1 MLCILTVIPQELV
14 ECGGGVLGGSF
25 CPCKPVRFADE
36 STRYISS
43 ERGVVFDVH
52 HLCGFKGFRQ
62 RHTFFFGSPA
72 YDGVIL
78 LNGGVVTFHEFTQA
92 GASFFKAHVL
102 RIVLLVHHCL
112 FVYSGVQGEHDF
124 CGYGSVSD

>member
-1 MLCILTVIPQELV
+1 MLSTLTVIPQELV
-14 ECGGGVLGGSF
+14 ECGGGVLGRSF

-43 ERGVVFDVH
+43 ERGIVFDVH
-52 HLCGFKGFRQ
+52 HLRGFKSFRQ
-62 RHTFFFGSPA
+62 RHTLFFGSPA

-78 LNGGVVTFHEFTQA
+78 LNGGIVTFHEFTQA

-102 RIVLLVHHCL
+102 RIVLLIHHCL
-112 FVYSGVQGEHDF
+112 FVYSGVQGKHDF
-124 CGYGSVSD
+124 CGYGSVSG